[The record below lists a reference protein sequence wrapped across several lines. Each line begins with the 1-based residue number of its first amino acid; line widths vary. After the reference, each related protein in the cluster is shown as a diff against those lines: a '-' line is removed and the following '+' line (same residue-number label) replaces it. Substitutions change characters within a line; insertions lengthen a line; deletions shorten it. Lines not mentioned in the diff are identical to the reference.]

1 MFGILKKISF
11 YFLYFSFLFFL
22 ISCSEQRSKSRVLSE
37 RESIYQPSEMATTMR
52 QMVFDMETIKLK
64 LKAGTIDVKDLNHI
78 ISAHSSM
85 ATDKPTDIEEI
96 QPSFEIYSQTYI
108 DQLEELK
115 QIIEINGEISEQI
128 LLFNSA
134 LATCISCHTE
144 HCPGPISRIKKLK
157 L

>member
-1 MFGILKKISF
+1 LN
-11 YFLYFSFLFFL
+11 
-22 ISCSEQRSKSRVLSE
+22 Q
-37 RESIYQPSEMATTMR
+37 RESIYQPSQMATTMR
-52 QMVFDMETIKLK
+52 QMVFDMESIKLK
-64 LKAGTIDVKDLNHI
+64 LKAGTIEVKDLNHI
-78 ISAHSSM
+78 IYAHSSM

-115 QIIEINGEISEQI
+115 QIIQINGEISDQI

-134 LATCISCHTE
+134 LTTCISCHTE

>member
-1 MFGILKKISF
+1 
-11 YFLYFSFLFFL
+11 
-22 ISCSEQRSKSRVLSE
+22 
-37 RESIYQPSEMATTMR
+37 MATTMR

-115 QIIEINGEISEQI
+115 QIIEINGEISDQI

-134 LATCISCHTE
+134 LTTCISCHTE

>member
-1 MFGILKKISF
+1 
-11 YFLYFSFLFFL
+11 
-22 ISCSEQRSKSRVLSE
+22 
-37 RESIYQPSEMATTMR
+37 MATTMR
-52 QMVFDMETIKLK
+52 QMVFDMESIKLK
-64 LKAGTIDVKDLNHI
+64 LKAGTIEVKDLNHI

-85 ATDKPTDIEEI
+85 ATDNPTDIKEI

-115 QIIEINGEISEQI
+115 QIIRINGEISDQI

-134 LATCISCHTE
+134 LTTCISCHTE

>member
-1 MFGILKKISF
+1 
-11 YFLYFSFLFFL
+11 
-22 ISCSEQRSKSRVLSE
+22 
-37 RESIYQPSEMATTMR
+37 MATTMR
-52 QMVFDMETIKLK
+52 QMVFDMEIIKLK
-64 LKAGTIDVKDLNHI
+64 LKAETIDVKDLNHI

-85 ATDKPTDIEEI
+85 ATDEPTDVEEI

-115 QIIEINGEISEQI
+115 QIIEINGEISDQI

-134 LATCISCHTE
+134 LATCISCHIE
-144 HCPGPISRIKKLK
+144 HCPGPISKIKKLK

>member
-1 MFGILKKISF
+1 
-11 YFLYFSFLFFL
+11 
-22 ISCSEQRSKSRVLSE
+22 
-37 RESIYQPSEMATTMR
+37 MR
-52 QMVFDMETIKLK
+52 QMVFDMEIIKLK
-64 LKAGTIDVKDLNHI
+64 LKAETIDVKDLNHI

-85 ATDKPTDIEEI
+85 ATDEPTDVEEI

-115 QIIEINGEISEQI
+115 QIIEINGEISDQI

-134 LATCISCHTE
+134 LATCISCHIE
-144 HCPGPISRIKKLK
+144 HCPGPISKIKKLK

>member
-22 ISCSEQRSKSRVLSE
+22 ISCSEQRSESRVLLE

-78 ISAHSSM
+78 ISAHSSI
-85 ATDKPTDIEEI
+85 ATDKRIDIEEI
-96 QPSFEIYSQTYI
+96 QQSF
-108 DQLEELK
+108 
-115 QIIEINGEISEQI
+115 
-128 LLFNSA
+128 
-134 LATCISCHTE
+134 
-144 HCPGPISRIKKLK
+144 
-157 L
+157 